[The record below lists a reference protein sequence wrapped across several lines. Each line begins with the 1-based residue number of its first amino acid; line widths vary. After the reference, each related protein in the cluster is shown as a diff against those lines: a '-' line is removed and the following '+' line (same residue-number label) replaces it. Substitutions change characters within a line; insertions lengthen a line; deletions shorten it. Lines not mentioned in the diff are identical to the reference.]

1 MSILFN
7 EEEYDLSSNTDI
19 DMLLIDLP
27 LDLLKENLRSQINDP
42 LSTDVNYIESVIDKI
57 REMQNAYG
65 ENEDAVKNI
74 NTLIINF
81 FGFIIEEID
90 NRFGLMMNMD
100 YGNTEETMETAVVL
114 YYFLILRYR
123 KNVTKFLYRFILKN
137 KKKLVEEFEG
147 QYKKKDVT
155 TISLKKKMKNKDDI
169 LIISCLPNIIKYI
182 MNLDIEPMDFLKYS
196 ANDESYEGNYINN
209 MILEGVLIG
218 DFIESYLD
226 IIQEDYDYVLDEI
239 QTDIKLKLMNKI

>member
-1 MSILFN
+1 MSINFN
-7 EEEYDLSSNTDI
+7 EEEYDLSSSTDI

-27 LDLLKENLRSQINDP
+27 LDLLKENLKSQINDP

-65 ENEDAVKNI
+65 DIDDARQNI

-81 FGFIIEEID
+81 FSFIIEEID
-90 NRFGLMMNMD
+90 NKYGLMMSMD
-100 YGNTEETMETAVVL
+100 YNNVEETMETGIVL

-137 KKKLVEEFEG
+137 KKKMVEEFEG

-155 TISLKKKMKNKDDI
+155 TISLKKKIKNKDDI
-169 LIISCLPNIIKYI
+169 LIISSLPNIIKYI
-182 MNLDIEPMDFLKYS
+182 MNLDIEPLEFLKYAS
-196 ANDESYEGNYINN
+196 NDEYYEGNYITD
-209 MILEGVLIG
+209 MINEGILMG
-218 DFIESYLD
+218 DFTENYLD
-226 IIQEDYDYVLDEI
+226 IIREDYDYVLDEI